1 MDRIFAAQLTDIEKK
16 YGPNHVLGP
25 VSVAF
30 LPGTVTG
37 IRGHN
42 GAGKSTLMNI
52 MAGVLQPDG
61 GSCEISGN
69 VGWVPQ
75 EIALYPALTCR
86 ENLRFWAGMYGIRGR
101 SQKSAVENALA
112 AVGLSEHAKKR
123 LENCSGGMKRR
134 LNLAAAL
141 LRPCSLLLLDEPTA
155 GCDEQSVEI
164 ILSLVRKAAAQGT
177 AVVLITHDENDLRR
191 VSDRIMTMERGLLT
205 SLEILRRDREPT
217 GETAKP
223 E

>member
-1 MDRIFAAQLTDIEKK
+1 MECKFAARLAGIEKK

-42 GAGKSTLMNI
+42 GAGKSTLLNI
-52 MAGVLQPDG
+52 MAGVLKPDG
-61 GSCEISGN
+61 GTCEISGR

-86 ENLRFWAGMYGIRGR
+86 ENLEFWAGIYGLKR
-101 SQKSAVENALA
+101 KDKKEAVERALSS
-112 AVGLSEHAKKR
+112 VGLGEQAKKK

-141 LRPCSLLLLDEPTA
+141 LRPCDLLLLDEPTA

-164 ILSLVRKAAAQGT
+164 ILSLVRKAAEQGT
-177 AVVLITHDENDLRR
+177 AVVLITHDEQDLRR
-191 VSDRIMTMERGLLT
+191 ASDRIMTMERGLLT
-205 SLEILRRDREPT
+205 SLELIPKEEKTVDGT
-217 GETAKP
+217 GEEA
-223 E
+223 